1 MTDPATQFTVPAA
14 ADAVAAVIGDRE
26 FIIQGDRRYTYA
38 QIVERSNRLA
48 AYLHSRGLGCKTER
62 SELAGHEVGQD
73 LLGIYAYNGPEYVE
87 AMLGAW
93 RARVAPFNV
102 NYRYVKNELQYLL
115 ADSGATALLYH
126 AAFAPRVADVLP
138 YLTNLRVLIQI
149 ADDSGN
155 DLVHGAVDYE
165 SIVASG
171 ASQPPPVEPSPD
183 DLYVLYTGGTTGM
196 PKGVLWRAHD
206 IFMTS
211 FGGRS
216 LYTGEVLGSLEE
228 IAKGA
233 AESPGT
239 KLMVLPPLMHGAAQ
253 WAVFTAMNTGQSVV
267 FSSVTRRL
275 DPDDVVATIE
285 REKVMAV
292 TVVGDAMARPLA
304 DAFERSEAD
313 LSSLAVVAN
322 GGALLTPTAK
332 QRLIDAK
339 PGLIVV
345 DGVGSSETGAQMS
358 HMSTPGAVSTGKFN
372 ASPDTSV
379 AAEDLSTI
387 LQPGHDG
394 MGWLAQ
400 RGYVPLGYKGDAAK
414 TAATFPVIDGVR
426 YSVPGDRARHLAD
439 GAIELLGRD
448 SVTINSGGE
457 KIFAEE
463 VETAIASHPSVA
475 DVVVSGR
482 PSERWGQEV
491 VAIVALADGATADAQ
506 ELIDHAAGVIARYK
520 LPKAVVFRPVIER
533 SPAGKA
539 DYRWAREQALSE
551 GAKRDTGVEQG
562 VDDRPVRAFDR
573 DLPHTS
579 ALEHNEQL
587 AQSGG
592 VVLDCGPHDFAA
604 VVVDD
609 RHRVIITRQSIP
621 QVTPLTGSIGK
632 VFRADFKTASSL
644 LSQWRHPRVVP
655 GHDCSFAHC
664 SALPG
669 AQPCRRSARPG
680 ERWVPQNS
688 CWT

>member
-14 ADAVAAVIGDRE
+14 ADAVAAVIGDRD

-87 AMLGAW
+87 AMLGSW

-102 NYRYVKNELQYLL
+102 NYRYVKDELQYLL

-126 AAFAPRVADVLP
+126 AKFAPRVAKVLP
-138 YLTNLRVLIQI
+138 KLPHLRVLIQI

-171 ASQPPPVEPSPD
+171 ASVPPPVEPSPD

-216 LYTGEVLGSLEE
+216 LYTGEVIGSLDD

-239 KLMVLPPLMHGAAQ
+239 KLMILPPLMHGAAQ
-253 WAVFTAMNTGQSVV
+253 WATFTAMNTGQSVV
-267 FSSVTRRL
+267 FSSVTSRL

-285 REKVMAV
+285 REKVLAV

-304 DAFERSEAD
+304 DAIERTSCD

-332 QRLIDAK
+332 QRLIDIK

-358 HMSTPGAVSTGKFN
+358 HMSAPGAVSTGTFN
-372 ASPDTSV
+372 AGPDTSV
-379 AAEDLSTI
+379 ASEDLGSI
-387 LQPGHDG
+387 LEPGHDG

-439 GAIELLGRD
+439 GANRAARPRLGDHQLRRREDLRRGGRVGGRVAPGGGRRGGRGPAQRAVGAGGRRD
-448 SVTINSGGE
+448 RRACRGGHGRRAGTHRPRRRRHRPLQA
-457 KIFAEE
+457 AE
-463 VETAIASHPSVA
+463 
-475 DVVVSGR
+475 GR
-482 PSERWGQEV
+482 
-491 VAIVALADGATADAQ
+491 
-506 ELIDHAAGVIARYK
+506 GV
-520 LPKAVVFRPVIER
+520 
-533 SPAGKA
+533 PAGHRTQPGGQGRLPVGPRA
-539 DYRWAREQALSE
+539 
-551 GAKRDTGVEQG
+551 GAQR
-562 VDDRPVRAFDR
+562 RRMSR
-573 DLPHTS
+573 R
-579 ALEHNEQL
+579 
-587 AQSGG
+587 
-592 VVLDCGPHDFAA
+592 
-604 VVVDD
+604 
-609 RHRVIITRQSIP
+609 RHP
-621 QVTPLTGSIGK
+621 QCET
-632 VFRADFKTASSL
+632 RAD
-644 LSQWRHPRVVP
+644 
-655 GHDCSFAHC
+655 
-664 SALPG
+664 SAVGKAAANISYPIL
-669 AQPCRRSARPG
+669 
-680 ERWVPQNS
+680 
-688 CWT
+688 